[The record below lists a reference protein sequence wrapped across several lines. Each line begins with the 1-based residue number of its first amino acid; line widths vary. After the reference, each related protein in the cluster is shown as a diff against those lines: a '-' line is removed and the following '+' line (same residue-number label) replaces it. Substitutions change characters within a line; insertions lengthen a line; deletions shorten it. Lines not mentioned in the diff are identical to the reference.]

1 MSENTN
7 ISTNNLPGSCIFELH
22 YNIIL
27 HFLMY
32 DHSFQAYSWQDLT
45 FSVQGCIYLPPIARQ
60 PLVGQVLLIVKAS
73 QTLRHITFDR
83 TPLDEWSVRRR
94 APSGTRTRNP
104 SKGAA
109 TDPRLR
115 RRCHWDRQWRALGL
129 ISVKLSSFTHFV
141 LSGLQEG
148 RLIWTTDHKERPVY
162 LHNYMHSTGPL
173 HNSVALCL
181 CR

>member
-7 ISTNNLPGSCIFELH
+7 IRTNSLPRTCIFELH
-22 YNIIL
+22 WNIIL

-45 FSVQGCIYLPPIARQ
+45 FSVQGCTYLPTVARQ
-60 PLVGQVLLIVKAS
+60 LLVGQGLFIAKAS

-94 APSGTRTRNP
+94 AHSGTRTRNP

-109 TDPRLR
+109 TDPR
-115 RRCHWDRQWRALGL
+115 HWDRQWRTLGL
-129 ISVKLSSFTHFV
+129 ISAKLSSFTHFV
-141 LSGLQEG
+141 VSGLQEDS
-148 RLIWTTDHKERPVY
+148 LIWNMDHKKGQF
-162 LHNYMHSTGPL
+162 NYIIT
-173 HNSVALCL
+173 
-181 CR
+181 